1 LNQTEIGPEKL
12 AAYRATHYRFG
23 TGSVAVTMRIDVP
36 CEELHRLYGDTGRTC
51 GVFITGLNPF
61 GQQQS
66 EAANEAAHARLGQQ
80 LRALTRHVFDGEGVD
95 PGGDWPPEKSY
106 FALGIDAAKARELGT
121 DFNQDAVV
129 WTGPDRV
136 PLLLLL
142 R

>member
-1 LNQTEIGPEKL
+1 MNQTEIGPEKL
-12 AAYRATHYRFG
+12 AAYRATHYSFG

-36 CEELHRLYGDTGRTC
+36 CEELHRLYGDTGQTC
-51 GVFITGLNPF
+51 GVFVTGVNPF

-66 EAANEAAHARLGQQ
+66 EEANEAAHARLGQQ
-80 LRALTRHVFDGEGVD
+80 LRALTRHVFDGQGVD

-106 FALGIDAAKARELGT
+106 FALGINASKARELGT

-136 PLLLLL
+136 PQLLLL